1 MVPFKVWYELIGVNM
16 KIVEEYVQR
25 VADEKVKKDKA
36 ETIVNMFSKGFSI
49 EEIVWGT
56 NYKLSFVEEVLSK
69 YSS

>member
-25 VADEKVKKDKA
+25 VADEKVKKDRA

>member
-1 MVPFKVWYELIGVNM
+1 MVPFKVWYELIGLNM
-16 KIVEEYVQR
+16 KIVEEYAQR
-25 VADEKVKKDKA
+25 VADEKVKKDRA